1 MAAITLNTF
10 PNNRVSALTM
20 LFLENQDL
28 SGLTPEQLAANYDDV
43 FEKINLYFRET
54 RKQKA
59 TTK

>member
-20 LFLENQDL
+20 LFLEKQDL
-28 SGLTPEQLAANYDDV
+28 SGLTPEELAAKYDNV
-43 FEKINLYFRET
+43 FEQINLYFRES

-59 TTK
+59 ATK

>member
-1 MAAITLNTF
+1 MAATTLNTF

-28 SGLTPEQLAANYDDV
+28 TGLTPEQLAANYDDV